1 MGAIM
6 KILITGDAGFVG
18 RAFHRALA
26 KQRHEITGIDLVNGK
41 EVRHFFA
48 TDDTQFDIVIHLAA
62 IVGGRMTIEGNP
74 LSVASD
80 LAIDA
85 DMFQW
90 ALRTRPKHIVY
101 FSSSAAYP
109 TFLQKLEYQQ
119 KLREIDINLEH
130 IRTPDF
136 TYGWAKLSGEMLA
149 SYARAEGLKVTVLR
163 PFSGYGSDQALDY
176 PFPSFI
182 ERAKR
187 KADPFEVWG
196 RGTQVRDF
204 VHIDDVVEATF
215 AAVINDV
222 KTMNICSGRPTSFIE
237 LAEMVMLQ
245 AKYLAPIKNNLDAP
259 IGVEYRV
266 GDTTRMFQVYEPK
279 ISLEEGIARALA
291 S

>member
-1 MGAIM
+1 M

-26 KQRHEITGIDLVNGK
+26 KQRHDITGIDLVNGK

-48 TDDTQFDIVIHLAA
+48 TDTTQFDIVIHLAA

-109 TFLQKLEYQQ
+109 IFLQRLAYQQ

-204 VHIDDVVEATF
+204 VHIDDVVGATF
-215 AAVINDV
+215 AAVMNDV
-222 KTMNICSGRPTSFIE
+222 KTMNICTGRPTSFIE

-245 AKYLAPIKNNLDAP
+245 AGYLAPIKNNLDAP

-266 GDTTRMFQVYEPK
+266 GDPTGMLEVYEPE
-279 ISLEEGIARALA
+279 ISLEEGIALALA
-291 S
+291 E

>member
-1 MGAIM
+1 M

-18 RAFHRALA
+18 RAFHRQLE
-26 KQRHEITGIDLVNGK
+26 KQNHEITGIDLVNGK

-48 TDDTQFDIVIHLAA
+48 TDTTQFDIVIHLAA

-109 TFLQKLEYQQ
+109 IFLQRLEYKQ
-119 KLREIDINLEH
+119 KLREVDINLEH

-204 VHIDDVVEATF
+204 VHIDDVVGATF

-222 KTMNICSGRPTSFIE
+222 KVMNICSGRPTSFIE

-245 AKYLAPIKNNLDAP
+245 AGYLAPIKNNLDAP

-266 GDTTRMFQVYEPK
+266 GDPTRMLEVYEPK
-279 ISLEEGIARALA
+279 ISLEEGIALALA
-291 S
+291 K

>member
-109 TFLQKLEYQQ
+109 IFLQKLDYKQ

-237 LAEMVMLQ
+237 LA
-245 AKYLAPIKNNLDAP
+245 
-259 IGVEYRV
+259 
-266 GDTTRMFQVYEPK
+266 
-279 ISLEEGIARALA
+279 
-291 S
+291 

>member
-1 MGAIM
+1 
-6 KILITGDAGFVG
+6 
-18 RAFHRALA
+18 
-26 KQRHEITGIDLVNGK
+26 
-41 EVRHFFA
+41 
-48 TDDTQFDIVIHLAA
+48 
-62 IVGGRMTIEGNP
+62 
-74 LSVASD
+74 
-80 LAIDA
+80 
-85 DMFQW
+85 MFQW

-109 TFLQKLEYQQ
+109 IFLQRLQYQQ

-204 VHIDDVVEATF
+204 VHIDDVVGATF

-222 KTMNICSGRPTSFIE
+222 KTMNICTGRPTSFIE

-245 AKYLAPIKNNLDAP
+245 AGYLAPIKNNLDAP

-266 GDTTRMFQVYEPK
+266 GDSTQMLQVYEPK
-279 ISLEEGIARALA
+279 ISLEEGIALALA
-291 S
+291 E

>member
-1 MGAIM
+1 M

-26 KQRHEITGIDLVNGK
+26 KQRHDITGIDLVNGK

-109 TFLQKLEYQQ
+109 IFLQRLQYQQ

-204 VHIDDVVEATF
+204 VHIDDVVGATF

-222 KTMNICSGRPTSFIE
+222 KTMNICTGRPTSFIE

-245 AKYLAPIKNNLDAP
+245 AGYLAPIKNNLDAP

-266 GDTTRMFQVYEPK
+266 GDPTQMLQVYEPK
-279 ISLEEGIARALA
+279 ISLEEGIALALA
-291 S
+291 E

>member
-1 MGAIM
+1 MGDGM

-26 KQRHEITGIDLVNGK
+26 KQRHDITGIDLVNGK

-109 TFLQKLEYQQ
+109 IFLQKLAYQQ

-163 PFSGYGSDQALDY
+163 PFSGYGADQALDY

-204 VHIDDVVEATF
+204 VHIDDVVGATF

-222 KTMNICSGRPTSFIE
+222 AVMNICSGRPTSFIE

-245 AKYLAPIKNNLDAP
+245 ANYLAPIKNNLDAP

-279 ISLEEGIARALA
+279 ISLEEGIALALA
-291 S
+291 E

>member
-1 MGAIM
+1 MGDGM

-18 RAFHRALA
+18 RAFHRQLDD
-26 KQRHEITGIDLVNGK
+26 KNHEITGIDLVNGK

-48 TDDTQFDIVIHLAA
+48 TDSTQFDMVIHLAA

-109 TFLQKLEYQQ
+109 IFLQRLQYQQ

-204 VHIDDVVEATF
+204 VHIDDVVGATF

-245 AKYLAPIKNNLDAP
+245 AGYLAPIKNNLDAP

-266 GDTTRMFQVYEPK
+266 GDPTRMLEVYEPK
-279 ISLEEGIARALA
+279 ISLEEGIALALA
-291 S
+291 K

>member
-1 MGAIM
+1 M

-18 RAFHRALA
+18 RAFHRQLDD
-26 KQRHEITGIDLVNGK
+26 KNHEITGIDLVNGK

-48 TDDTQFDIVIHLAA
+48 TDSTQFDMVIHLAA

-109 TFLQKLEYQQ
+109 IFLQRLQYQQ

-204 VHIDDVVEATF
+204 VHIDDVVGATF

-245 AKYLAPIKNNLDAP
+245 AGYLAPIKNNLDAP

-266 GDTTRMFQVYEPK
+266 GDPTRMLEVYEPK
-279 ISLEEGIARALA
+279 ISLEEGIALALA
-291 S
+291 K

>member
-1 MGAIM
+1 M

-18 RAFHRALA
+18 RAFHRALE
-26 KQRHEITGIDLVNGK
+26 KQNHEITGIDLVNGK

-48 TDDTQFDIVIHLAA
+48 TDNTQFDIVIHLAA

-109 TFLQKLEYQQ
+109 IFLQRLEYKQ
-119 KLREIDINLEH
+119 KLREVDINLEH

-204 VHIDDVVEATF
+204 VHIDDVVGATF

-245 AKYLAPIKNNLDAP
+245 AGYLAPIKNNLDAP

-266 GDTTRMFQVYEPK
+266 GDPTRMLEVYEPK
-279 ISLEEGIARALA
+279 ISLEEGIALALA
-291 S
+291 

>member
-1 MGAIM
+1 M

-109 TFLQKLEYQQ
+109 IFLQKLDYKQ

-237 LAEMVMLQ
+237 LA
-245 AKYLAPIKNNLDAP
+245 
-259 IGVEYRV
+259 
-266 GDTTRMFQVYEPK
+266 
-279 ISLEEGIARALA
+279 
-291 S
+291 

>member
-1 MGAIM
+1 MGDGM

-26 KQRHEITGIDLVNGK
+26 KQRHDITGIDLVNGK

-48 TDDTQFDIVIHLAA
+48 TDNTQFDIVIHLAA

-109 TFLQKLEYQQ
+109 IFLQKLAYQQ

-163 PFSGYGSDQALDY
+163 PFSGYGADQALDY

-204 VHIDDVVEATF
+204 VHIDDVVGATF

-222 KTMNICSGRPTSFIE
+222 AVMNICSGRPTSFIE

-245 AKYLAPIKNNLDAP
+245 ANYLAPIKNNLDAP

-266 GDTTRMFQVYEPK
+266 GDPSRMLAVYEPK
-279 ISLEEGIARALA
+279 ISLEEGIALALA
-291 S
+291 E

>member
-1 MGAIM
+1 M

-26 KQRHEITGIDLVNGK
+26 KQRHDITGIDLVNGK

-48 TDDTQFDIVIHLAA
+48 TDNTQFDIVIHLAA

-109 TFLQKLEYQQ
+109 IFLQRLQYQQ

-163 PFSGYGSDQALDY
+163 PFSGYGADQALDY

-204 VHIDDVVEATF
+204 VHIDDVVGATF

-222 KTMNICSGRPTSFIE
+222 NVMNICSGRPTSFIE

-245 AKYLAPIKNNLDAP
+245 ANYLAPIKNNLDAP

-266 GDTTRMFQVYEPK
+266 GDPTRMLQVYEPK
-279 ISLEEGIARALA
+279 ISLEEGIALALA
-291 S
+291 E

>member
-1 MGAIM
+1 M

-26 KQRHEITGIDLVNGK
+26 KQRHDITGIDLVNGK

-109 TFLQKLEYQQ
+109 IFLQRLAYQQ

-182 ERAKR
+182 ERAQR

-204 VHIDDVVEATF
+204 VHIDDVVGATF

-222 KTMNICSGRPTSFIE
+222 SVMNICTGRPTSFIE

-245 AKYLAPIKNNLDAP
+245 AGYLAPIKNNLDAP

-266 GDTTRMFQVYEPK
+266 GDPTQMLQVYEPK
-279 ISLEEGIARALA
+279 ISLEEGIALALA
-291 S
+291 E

>member
-1 MGAIM
+1 
-6 KILITGDAGFVG
+6 
-18 RAFHRALA
+18 
-26 KQRHEITGIDLVNGK
+26 
-41 EVRHFFA
+41 
-48 TDDTQFDIVIHLAA
+48 
-62 IVGGRMTIEGNP
+62 

-109 TFLQKLEYQQ
+109 IFLQRLQYQQ

-204 VHIDDVVEATF
+204 VHIDDVVGATF

-245 AKYLAPIKNNLDAP
+245 AGYLAPIKNNLDAP

-266 GDTTRMFQVYEPK
+266 GDPTRMLEVYEPK
-279 ISLEEGIARALA
+279 ISLEEGIALALA
-291 S
+291 K

>member
-1 MGAIM
+1 MGDGM

-26 KQRHEITGIDLVNGK
+26 KQRHDITGIDLVNGK

-48 TDDTQFDIVIHLAA
+48 TDNTQFDIVIHLAA

-109 TFLQKLEYQQ
+109 IFLQKLAYQQ

-163 PFSGYGSDQALDY
+163 PFSGYGADQALDY

-204 VHIDDVVEATF
+204 VHIDDVVGATF

-222 KTMNICSGRPTSFIE
+222 AVMNICSGRPTSFIE

-245 AKYLAPIKNNLDAP
+245 ANYLAPIKNNLDAP

-279 ISLEEGIARALA
+279 ISLEEGIALALA
-291 S
+291 E

>member
-1 MGAIM
+1 M

-26 KQRHEITGIDLVNGK
+26 KQRHDITGIDLVNGK

-48 TDDTQFDIVIHLAA
+48 TDNTQFDIVIHLAA

-90 ALRTRPKHIVY
+90 ALKTRPKHIVY

-109 TFLQKLEYQQ
+109 IFLQRLAYQQ

-182 ERAKR
+182 ARAKR

-204 VHIDDVVEATF
+204 VHIDDVVGATF

-222 KTMNICSGRPTSFIE
+222 SVMNICSGRPTSFIE

-245 AKYLAPIKNNLDAP
+245 ANYLAPIKNNLDAP

-266 GDTTRMFQVYEPK
+266 GDPTRMLQVYEPK
-279 ISLEEGIARALA
+279 ISLEEGIALALA
-291 S
+291 E

>member
-1 MGAIM
+1 M

-48 TDDTQFDIVIHLAA
+48 TDNTQFDIVIHLAA

-109 TFLQKLEYQQ
+109 IFLQRLQYQQ
-119 KLREIDINLEH
+119 KLREIDINLKH

-149 SYARAEGLKVTVLR
+149 SYARAEGLRVSVLR

-204 VHIDDVVEATF
+204 VHIDDVVGATF

-222 KTMNICSGRPTSFIE
+222 KTMNICTGRPTSFIE

-245 AKYLAPIKNNLDAP
+245 AGYLAPIKNNLDAP

-266 GDTTRMFQVYEPK
+266 GDPTRMLEVYEPK
-279 ISLEEGIARALA
+279 ISLEEGIALALA
-291 S
+291 E

>member
-1 MGAIM
+1 
-6 KILITGDAGFVG
+6 
-18 RAFHRALA
+18 
-26 KQRHEITGIDLVNGK
+26 
-41 EVRHFFA
+41 
-48 TDDTQFDIVIHLAA
+48 
-62 IVGGRMTIEGNP
+62 MTIEGNP

-90 ALRTRPKHIVY
+90 ALKTRPKHIVY

-109 TFLQKLEYQQ
+109 IFLQKLAYQQ

-204 VHIDDVVEATF
+204 VHIDDVVGATF
-215 AAVINDV
+215 AAVMNDV
-222 KTMNICSGRPTSFIE
+222 TTMNICTGRPTSFIE

-245 AKYLAPIKNNLDAP
+245 AGYLAPIKNNLDAP

-266 GDTTRMFQVYEPK
+266 GDPTGMLEVYEPE
-279 ISLEEGIARALA
+279 ISLEEGIALALA
-291 S
+291 K

>member
-1 MGAIM
+1 M

-18 RAFHRALA
+18 RAFHRALE
-26 KQRHEITGIDLVNGK
+26 KQNHQITGIDLVNGK

-48 TDDTQFDIVIHLAA
+48 TDTTQFDIVIHLAA

-109 TFLQKLEYQQ
+109 IFLQRLEYKQ
-119 KLREIDINLEH
+119 KLREVDINLEH

-204 VHIDDVVEATF
+204 VHIDDVVGATF

-245 AKYLAPIKNNLDAP
+245 AGYLAPIKNNLDAP

-266 GDTTRMFQVYEPK
+266 GDPTRMLEVYEPK
-279 ISLEEGIARALA
+279 ISLEEGIALALA
-291 S
+291 K

>member
-1 MGAIM
+1 M

-26 KQRHEITGIDLVNGK
+26 KQRHDITGIDLVNGK
-41 EVRHFFA
+41 EVRDFFA
-48 TDDTQFDIVIHLAA
+48 TDDTHFDVVIHLAA

-90 ALRTRPKHIVY
+90 ALKTRPKHIVY

-109 TFLQKLEYQQ
+109 IFLQRLQYQQ

-163 PFSGYGSDQALDY
+163 PFSGYGADQALDY

-182 ERAKR
+182 ARAKR

-204 VHIDDVVEATF
+204 VHIDDVVGATF

-222 KTMNICSGRPTSFIE
+222 SVMNICSGRPTSFIE

-245 AKYLAPIKNNLDAP
+245 ANYLAPIKNNLDAP

-266 GDTTRMFQVYEPK
+266 GDPTQMLQVYEPK
-279 ISLEEGIARALA
+279 ISLEEGIALALA
-291 S
+291 E

>member
-1 MGAIM
+1 M

-48 TDDTQFDIVIHLAA
+48 TDNTQFDIVIHLAA

-109 TFLQKLEYQQ
+109 IFLQRLQYQQ

-163 PFSGYGSDQALDY
+163 PFSGYGADQALDY

-187 KADPFEVWG
+187 NADPFEVWG
-196 RGTQVRDF
+196 AGTQVRDF
-204 VHIDDVVEATF
+204 VHIDDVVGATF

-266 GDTTRMFQVYEPK
+266 GDPTRMLAVYEPK
-279 ISLEEGIARALA
+279 ISLEEGIALALA
-291 S
+291 E

>member
-1 MGAIM
+1 M

-18 RAFHRALA
+18 RAFHRALE
-26 KQRHEITGIDLVNGK
+26 KQNHDITGIDLVNGK

-48 TDDTQFDIVIHLAA
+48 TDNTQFDIVIHLAA

-109 TFLQKLEYQQ
+109 IFLQRLQYQQ

-182 ERAKR
+182 ARAKR

-204 VHIDDVVEATF
+204 VHIDDVVGATF

-222 KTMNICSGRPTSFIE
+222 KIMNICTGRPTSFIE

-245 AKYLAPIKNNLDAP
+245 AGYLAPIKNNLDAP

-266 GDTTRMFQVYEPK
+266 GDPTQMLQVYEPK
-279 ISLEEGIARALA
+279 ISLEEGIALALA
-291 S
+291 E

>member
-1 MGAIM
+1 M

-26 KQRHEITGIDLVNGK
+26 KQRHDITGIDLVNGK

-48 TDDTQFDIVIHLAA
+48 TDNTQFDIVIHLAA

-109 TFLQKLEYQQ
+109 IFLQRLAYQQ

-182 ERAKR
+182 ARAKR

-204 VHIDDVVEATF
+204 VHIDDVVGATF

-222 KTMNICSGRPTSFIE
+222 SVMNICSGRPTSFIE

-245 AKYLAPIKNNLDAP
+245 ANYLAPIKNNLDAP

-266 GDTTRMFQVYEPK
+266 GDPTRMLQVYEPK
-279 ISLEEGIARALA
+279 ISLEEGIALALA
-291 S
+291 E

>member
-1 MGAIM
+1 M

-26 KQRHEITGIDLVNGK
+26 KQRHDITGIDLVNGK

-48 TDDTQFDIVIHLAA
+48 TDDTHFDVVIHLAA

-109 TFLQKLEYQQ
+109 IFLQRLQYQQ

-163 PFSGYGSDQALDY
+163 PFSGYGADQALDY

-182 ERAKR
+182 ARAKR

-204 VHIDDVVEATF
+204 VHIDDVVGATF

-222 KTMNICSGRPTSFIE
+222 NVMNICSGRPTSFIE

-245 AKYLAPIKNNLDAP
+245 ANYLAPIKNNLDAP

-266 GDTTRMFQVYEPK
+266 GDPTRMLQVYEPK
-279 ISLEEGIARALA
+279 ISLEEGIALALA
-291 S
+291 E

>member
-1 MGAIM
+1 M

-26 KQRHEITGIDLVNGK
+26 KQRHDITGIDLVNGK

-48 TDDTQFDIVIHLAA
+48 TDNTQFDIVIHLAA

-109 TFLQKLEYQQ
+109 IFLQRLQYQQ

-163 PFSGYGSDQALDY
+163 PFSGYGADQALDY

-182 ERAKR
+182 ARAKC

-196 RGTQVRDF
+196 AGTQVRDF
-204 VHIDDVVEATF
+204 VHIDDVVGATF

-222 KTMNICSGRPTSFIE
+222 SVMNICTGRPTSFIE

-266 GDTTRMFQVYEPK
+266 GDATRMLQVYEPK
-279 ISLEEGIARALA
+279 ISLEEGIALALA
-291 S
+291 E

>member
-1 MGAIM
+1 M

-18 RAFHRALA
+18 RAFHRALE
-26 KQRHEITGIDLVNGK
+26 KQNHEITGIDLVNGK

-48 TDDTQFDIVIHLAA
+48 TDTTQFDIVIHLAA

-109 TFLQKLEYQQ
+109 IFLQRLEYKQ
-119 KLREIDINLEH
+119 KLREVDINLEH

-204 VHIDDVVEATF
+204 VHIDDVVGATF

-222 KTMNICSGRPTSFIE
+222 KVMNICSGRPTSFIE

-245 AKYLAPIKNNLDAP
+245 AGYLAPIKNNLDAP

-266 GDTTRMFQVYEPK
+266 GDPTRMLEVYEPK
-279 ISLEEGIARALA
+279 ISLEEGIALALA
-291 S
+291 K

>member
-1 MGAIM
+1 M

-26 KQRHEITGIDLVNGK
+26 KQRHDITGIDLVNGK

-48 TDDTQFDIVIHLAA
+48 TDDTHFDIVIHLAA

-109 TFLQKLEYQQ
+109 IFLQRLQYQQ

-163 PFSGYGSDQALDY
+163 PFSGYGADQALDY

-182 ERAKR
+182 ARAKR

-204 VHIDDVVEATF
+204 VHIDDVVGATF

-222 KTMNICSGRPTSFIE
+222 SVMNICSGRPTSFIE

-245 AKYLAPIKNNLDAP
+245 ANYLAPIKNNLDAP
-259 IGVEYRV
+259 IGVEYRL
-266 GDTTRMFQVYEPK
+266 GDPTRMLQVYEPK
-279 ISLEEGIARALA
+279 ISLEEGIALALA
-291 S
+291 E

>member
-1 MGAIM
+1 MGDGM

-26 KQRHEITGIDLVNGK
+26 KQRHDITGIDLVNGK

-109 TFLQKLEYQQ
+109 TFLQKLAYQQ

-149 SYARAEGLKVTVLR
+149 SYARNEGLKVTVLR
-163 PFSGYGSDQALDY
+163 PFSGYGADQALDY

-204 VHIDDVVEATF
+204 VHIDDVVGATF

-222 KTMNICSGRPTSFIE
+222 AVMNICSGRPTSFIE

-245 AKYLAPIKNNLDAP
+245 ANYLAPIKNNLDAP

-279 ISLEEGIARALA
+279 ISLEEGIALALA
-291 S
+291 E

>member
-1 MGAIM
+1 M

-18 RAFHRALA
+18 RAFHRALE
-26 KQRHEITGIDLVNGK
+26 KQNHEITGIDLVNGK

-48 TDDTQFDIVIHLAA
+48 TDTTQFDIVIHLAA
-62 IVGGRMTIEGNP
+62 IVGGRATIEGNP

-109 TFLQKLEYQQ
+109 IFLQKLAYQQ

-149 SYARAEGLKVTVLR
+149 SYARAEGLRVSVLR

-196 RGTQVRDF
+196 VGTQVRDF

-215 AAVINDV
+215 AAVTNNV
-222 KTMNICSGRPTSFIE
+222 STMNICTGRPTSFIE

-245 AKYLAPIKNNLDAP
+245 AGYLAPIKTNLDAP
-259 IGVEYRV
+259 VGVEYRV
-266 GDTTRMFQVYEPK
+266 GDPSRMLAVYEPK

>member
-1 MGAIM
+1 MGDGM

-26 KQRHEITGIDLVNGK
+26 KQRHDITGIDLVNGK

-90 ALRTRPKHIVY
+90 ALRTRPRHIVY

-109 TFLQKLEYQQ
+109 TFLQKLAYKQ

-163 PFSGYGSDQALDY
+163 PFSGYGADQALDY

-204 VHIDDVVEATF
+204 VHIDDVVGATF

-222 KTMNICSGRPTSFIE
+222 AVMNICSGRPTSFIE

-245 AKYLAPIKNNLDAP
+245 ANYLAPIKNNLDAP

-279 ISLEEGIARALA
+279 ISLEEGIALALA
-291 S
+291 E

>member
-1 MGAIM
+1 M

-26 KQRHEITGIDLVNGK
+26 KQRHDITGIDLVNGK

-109 TFLQKLEYQQ
+109 IFLQRLQYQQ

-204 VHIDDVVEATF
+204 VHIDDVVGATF

-222 KTMNICSGRPTSFIE
+222 KTMNICTGRPTSFIE

-245 AKYLAPIKNNLDAP
+245 ANYLAPIKNNLDAP

-266 GDTTRMFQVYEPK
+266 GDPTQMLQVYEPK
-279 ISLEEGIARALA
+279 ISLEEGIALALA
-291 S
+291 E

>member
-1 MGAIM
+1 M

-18 RAFHRALA
+18 RAFHRALDD
-26 KQRHEITGIDLVNGK
+26 KNHEITGIDLVNGK

-90 ALRTRPKHIVY
+90 ALRTRPRHIVY

-109 TFLQKLEYQQ
+109 TFLQRLQYKQ
-119 KLREIDINLEH
+119 KLREVDINLEH

-163 PFSGYGSDQALDY
+163 PFSGYGADQALDY

-204 VHIDDVVEATF
+204 VHIDDVVGATF

-222 KTMNICSGRPTSFIE
+222 SVMNICSGRPTSFIE

-266 GDTTRMFQVYEPK
+266 GDPSRMLAVYEPK
-279 ISLEEGIARALA
+279 ISLEEGIALALA
-291 S
+291 E

>member
-1 MGAIM
+1 M

-26 KQRHEITGIDLVNGK
+26 KQRHDITGIDLVNGK

-48 TDDTQFDIVIHLAA
+48 TDNTQFDIVIHLAA

-109 TFLQKLEYQQ
+109 IFLQRLAYQQ

-163 PFSGYGSDQALDY
+163 PFSGYGADQALDY

-204 VHIDDVVEATF
+204 VHIDDVVGATF

-222 KTMNICSGRPTSFIE
+222 NVMNICSGRPTSFIE

-245 AKYLAPIKNNLDAP
+245 ANYLAPIKNNLDAP

-266 GDTTRMFQVYEPK
+266 GSTTQMFQVYEPK
-279 ISLEEGIARALA
+279 ISLEEGIALALA
-291 S
+291 E

>member
-1 MGAIM
+1 M

-48 TDDTQFDIVIHLAA
+48 TDNTQFDIVIHLAA

-109 TFLQKLEYQQ
+109 IFLQRLAYQQ

-182 ERAKR
+182 ARAQR

-204 VHIDDVVEATF
+204 VHIDDVVGATF

-222 KTMNICSGRPTSFIE
+222 KTMNICTGRPTSFIE

-245 AKYLAPIKNNLDAP
+245 SNYLAPIKNNLDAP

-266 GDTTRMFQVYEPK
+266 GDPTRMLQVYEPK
-279 ISLEEGIARALA
+279 ISLEEGIALALA
-291 S
+291 E

>member
-1 MGAIM
+1 M

-26 KQRHEITGIDLVNGK
+26 KQRHDITGIDLVNGK

-48 TDDTQFDIVIHLAA
+48 TDNTQFDIVIHLAA

-109 TFLQKLEYQQ
+109 IFLQRVQYQQ

-182 ERAKR
+182 ARAKR

-204 VHIDDVVEATF
+204 VHIDDVVGATF

-222 KTMNICSGRPTSFIE
+222 SVMNICTGRPTSFIE

-266 GDTTRMFQVYEPK
+266 GDPTRMLQVYEPK
-279 ISLEEGIARALA
+279 ISLEEGIALTLA
-291 S
+291 E